1 LWGIGFQLLEIKR
14 DMSMLQKDNQTLSKY
29 EINFNSF
36 DDLNEEMEEM
46 EDDEQRRLFL
56 EDKLKVVKDLM
67 DNMIELFVQKD
78 GTN

>member
-1 LWGIGFQLLEIKR
+1 
-14 DMSMLQKDNQTLSKY
+14 MLQKDNQTLSKY